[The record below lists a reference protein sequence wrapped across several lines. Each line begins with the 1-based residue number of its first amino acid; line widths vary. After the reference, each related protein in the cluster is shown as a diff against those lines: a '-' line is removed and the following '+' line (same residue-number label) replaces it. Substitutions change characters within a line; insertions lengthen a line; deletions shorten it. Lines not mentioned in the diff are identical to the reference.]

1 MNKEEFQYRLI
12 ESTKRLIDFTSNSVK
27 NSISNNV
34 EYLIEPSSRLISDHL
49 NNDELKRLREINT
62 LEGKHQPLTRT
73 VDLLYDSGLVPLWI
87 DMEVYKSSKKI
98 TIVRLLCSRRF
109 RNDSDLNYKVSEYP
123 PFSIKIP
130 LPPWAEKDVKFNI
143 NWRHNK
149 IKRYWHKL
157 TWKWQ
162 YKRRM
167 KSKKTNRN
175 FY

>member
-34 EYLIEPSSRLISDHL
+34 EYLIEPNSRLISDHL

-87 DMEVYKSSKKI
+87 DMEVYKSSKKENH
-98 TIVRLLCSRRF
+98 C
-109 RNDSDLNYKVSEYP
+109 
-123 PFSIKIP
+123 
-130 LPPWAEKDVKFNI
+130 
-143 NWRHNK
+143 
-149 IKRYWHKL
+149 
-157 TWKWQ
+157 
-162 YKRRM
+162 
-167 KSKKTNRN
+167 
-175 FY
+175 